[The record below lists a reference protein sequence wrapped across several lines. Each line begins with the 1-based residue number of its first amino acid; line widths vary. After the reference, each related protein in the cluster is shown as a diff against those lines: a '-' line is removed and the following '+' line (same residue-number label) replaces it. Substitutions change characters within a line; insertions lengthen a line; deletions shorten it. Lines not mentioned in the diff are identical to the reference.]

1 MLNNRRIKKSRERE
15 KSVAIKLEREKSE
28 TIKLEREKS
37 GNESCVI

>member
-15 KSVAIKLEREKSE
+15 KSVAIKLEREKS
-28 TIKLEREKS
+28 